1 MQFQVAGP
9 SGGAARPRDVE
20 MERTRL
26 EEKGIFS
33 IKFLESRYFFTIL
46 SKHHH
51 NYINLD
57 QDLVFQVLDVTE
69 ISQRPS

>member
-26 EEKGIFS
+26 EEKGIFT
-33 IKFLESRYFFTIL
+33 FPTVHYFFTIL

-69 ISQRPS
+69 ISQQPS